1 MKVLCFLHK
10 FGRYVF
16 LAAILCTVSIN
27 IASAEIHDISS
38 SNLTFLDPNLINEG
52 ATDVFG
58 TFDDSKICTSVSC
71 NQIGMTLASNQTVFG
86 LLWTAHDIR
95 VFSEG
100 SYTFDTNC
108 TPADI
113 AAGITDCGG
122 GAPLTLTVAAG
133 QLGAHILIDW
143 GESTNIDVAIV
154 WNTDDAFGS
163 PIYDG
168 CLFPVTP
175 DNCDPTH
182 SPTRIWNLA
191 SKDGNGDGVQGIP
204 MVDGPLSG
212 VSANFN
218 LNFGP
223 APPGITVSL
232 DVAGGPLQECTETGG
247 SPVTISAEIMLF
259 GGAEL
264 DSIEWTVDGSNAG
277 LGVTI
282 TPFLELGAHTVG
294 VLATTITG
302 ESDTDS
308 LPVIVTDKTAPIL
321 DVAFIDRRTGEPISQ
336 IERANVQWIEAHF
349 TAMDACDANPQ
360 TKGVG
365 GFAVQNGDLLK
376 IQGNNNTVTMTT
388 SEIDLVATTTDA
400 SGNNNSGA
408 ATLQITD

>member
-1 MKVLCFLHK
+1 MKVLCFLNE
-10 FGRYVF
+10 FGRHIF
-16 LAAILCTVSIN
+16 LAAILCMAGVN

-38 SNLTFLDPNLINEG
+38 SNLTILDPFGNLVTEG

-71 NQIGMTLASNQTVFG
+71 NQIGMTLATNQPFFG
-86 LLWTAHDIR
+86 VIWTTHDIR

-100 SYTFDTNC
+100 TYTFDTAC

-113 AAGITDCGG
+113 AAGITFCGG
-122 GAPLTLTVAAG
+122 GVPLTLTVAPG
-133 QLGAHILIDW
+133 QLGAHIFVDW
-143 GESTNIDVAIV
+143 SGNTDINVAVV
-154 WNTDDAFGS
+154 WNPNDAFGS

-168 CLFPVTP
+168 CSFPHT
-175 DNCDPTH
+175 CDPTH
-182 SPTRIWNLA
+182 TPTRIWDLA

-204 MVDGPLSG
+204 MVDGPFAG
-212 VSANFN
+212 FNANFSLN
-218 LNFGP
+218 LGP
-223 APPGITVSL
+223 TPPGITVSI
-232 DVAGGPLQECTETGG
+232 DVAGGSQQECTETGG
-247 SPVTISAEIMLF
+247 STVNISAETMLF

-264 DSIEWTVDGSNAG
+264 DSIEWKVDGSSAG
-277 LGVTI
+277 SGETI
-282 TPFLELGAHTVG
+282 TPFLELGTHTVG
-294 VLATTITG
+294 VLATTNTG

-308 LPVIVTDKTAPIL
+308 VTVIVTDTTAPIL

-349 TAMDACDANPQ
+349 TATDACDANPQ
-360 TKGVG
+360 TTGVG

-388 SEIDLVATTTDA
+388 SEIDLVATTTDV
-400 SGNNNSGA
+400 SGNSISGA